1 MRPDLVVAYCPVG
14 GGHKAAALATAEAAR
29 ARGLSTEVL
38 DTFEHAPRVFG
49 QAYLAAHLTWQGA
62 MPELYGAAY
71 FAFNR
76 CDGTLEPV
84 RRGIDH
90 VAWGALVRHVI
101 KLAPRAVVV
110 THHLPLVVLAH
121 ARRRGRLRAPLV
133 GVVTDYGAHAVWVE
147 QGTDALCVPGGGAL
161 RDVVAHGFDAART
174 HLTGIPVRSAFE
186 DLGPV
191 REPQPGEPL
200 RVLITSG
207 GFGVGPIQAVVRS
220 FAGIA
225 DVELTIV
232 CGRSAGL
239 VTATRELVR
248 SHGLRAEVL
257 GFENDMAARVG
268 EAHVVVGKA
277 GGLTVSETLAAGRP
291 MVIAGAV
298 PGNEAIN
305 ARLVETGRA
314 GVIARPDDVGAV
326 VCQMRAAGA
335 IAAMGT
341 RARQLVLTRAADRVV
356 DVALRAHH
364 EARARPG
371 VVLEATLSRIS
382 NR

>member
-1 MRPDLVVAYCPVG
+1 MHPDLVVAYSPVG

-29 ARGLSTEVL
+29 ARGLSIEVL

-71 FAFNR
+71 FASNR
-76 CDGTLEPV
+76 RDGTLEPV

-101 KLAPRAVVV
+101 ELAPRAVIV
-110 THHLPLVVLAH
+110 THHLPLVVLAQ
-121 ARRRGRLRAPLV
+121 ARRWGRLRAPLV

-161 RDVVAHGFDAART
+161 RDVVAHGFDPART
-174 HLTGIPVRSAFE
+174 HLTGIPLRSAFE

-191 REPQPGEPL
+191 REPQSGEPL

-232 CGRSAGL
+232 CGRSPGL

-248 SHGLRAEVL
+248 GHGLRAEVV

-268 EAHVVVGKA
+268 AAHVVVGKA

-305 ARLVETGRA
+305 ARLVETGGA

-326 VCQMRAAGA
+326 VCRMRAAGA
-335 IAAMGT
+335 IAAMGQ
-341 RARQLVLTRAADRVV
+341 RARGLVLPGAADRVV

-364 EARARPG
+364 EARATPRPR
-371 VVLEATLSRIS
+371 AAMR
-382 NR
+382 